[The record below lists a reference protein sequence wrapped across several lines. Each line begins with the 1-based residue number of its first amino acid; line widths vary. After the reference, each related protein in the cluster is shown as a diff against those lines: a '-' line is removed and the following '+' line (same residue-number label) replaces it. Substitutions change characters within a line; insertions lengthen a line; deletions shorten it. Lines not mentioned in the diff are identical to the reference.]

1 MEKDARA
8 KMMIKVEEALRII
21 LDRIEVLGKERVD
34 MFINVSGLKGK
45 PAKLGHCV
53 SSYDIAPLFERS
65 LTKASLWVRKI
76 KSLII
81 K

>member
-1 MEKDARA
+1 
-8 KMMIKVEEALRII
+8 MMIKAEEALKII

-45 PAKLGHCV
+45 PTKLGHCAPAF
-53 SSYDIAPLFERS
+53 DIVPLFERS